1 MMSATLRP
9 ALILAATAALGLAAD
24 AAAESERKPV
34 LEYVRPG
41 VEVSFV
47 SALARPKE
55 DVDGWSFVVE
65 RWSDYTLDEI
75 QDVERKGQRI
85 KLVFANGS
93 MTGVGPCNS
102 VSASYTVEEGAMRI
116 GPVSRSKKMCP
127 NPDGMAMEEK
137 LVAFLEKVDR
147 MERIGPTLVMRTT
160 DDGKMTLWGTQ
171 TIEESAAEQ
180 D

>member
-1 MMSATLRP
+1 MTSASPRP
-9 ALILAATAALGLAAD
+9 ALILATTVALGLAAD
-24 AAAESERKPV
+24 AMAAERKPV

-41 VEVSFV
+41 ANVTFV
-47 SALARPKE
+47 SALEPPKQ
-55 DVDGWSFVVE
+55 DVDGWTFVVE

-93 MTGVGPCNS
+93 MSGVGPCNTL
-102 VSASYTVEEGAMRI
+102 SASYTVEAGTMRI

-127 NPDGMAMEEK
+127 DPDAMAMEEK
-137 LVAFLEKVDR
+137 LVEFLEKVDR
-147 MERIGPTLVMRTT
+147 MERIGPTLVMRTS
-160 DDGKMTLWGTQ
+160 DDGMMTLWGAQ
-171 TIEESAAEQ
+171 TIEESATDQ

>member
-1 MMSATLRP
+1 MTSASLRP

-24 AAAESERKPV
+24 AFAAERKPV

-41 VEVSFV
+41 ANVTFV
-47 SALARPKE
+47 SALKPPKQ

-127 NPDGMAMEEK
+127 NPDRMAMEEK

-171 TIEESAAEQ
+171 TVEESVAEQ